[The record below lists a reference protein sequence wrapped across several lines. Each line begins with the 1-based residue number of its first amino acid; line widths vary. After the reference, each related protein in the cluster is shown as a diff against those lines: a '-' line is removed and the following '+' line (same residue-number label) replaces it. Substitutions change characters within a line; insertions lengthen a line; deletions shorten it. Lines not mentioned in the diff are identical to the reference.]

1 MITEFKIFESVD
13 DETTLVLNDL
23 MIYYNNSLTKIR
35 KFIMNLLK
43 PYTLV
48 KFNIRYGYDNSKSKF
63 LPIDKDYI
71 KGVIDQ
77 VYECTIG
84 YTGTLQHK
92 RDQFVVLSL
101 ILKNNIEIEYR
112 IDGNSSFTIY
122 GDISEKQKDIIKE
135 LNLRREANKFNI

>member
-1 MITEFKIFESVD
+1 MITEFKIFENSEDKV
-13 DETTLVLNDL
+13 TLVLNDL
-23 MIYYNNSLTKIR
+23 ILYYNYNIPKFR
-35 KFIMNLLK
+35 KFINSLLV
-43 PYTLV
+43 PGTLV
-48 KFNIRYGYDNSKSKF
+48 KFNINYGYDTSVFKF
-63 LPIDKDYI
+63 IPISKDYTGI
-71 KGVIDQ
+71 IDQ

-92 RDQFVVLSL
+92 KEQHAILTL

-112 IDGNSSFTIY
+112 INGNSSFTIY